1 MKVMPKRQSSNCI
14 FLKKSSII
22 IFFYK
27 LSMNGYNGTIFAYGQ
42 SGSGKTYTML
52 GPEDVTE
59 CIIHGMDSVSENVQ
73 QLYGII
79 PRTTLTIFQL
89 INEGIKK
96 NIKFSI
102 KCSYLEVYN
111 ESINDLLICPSRVG
125 LKIREYPNI
134 GMVVM
139 GLEENYVSTPEDIFK
154 ILAIGTG
161 NKMVSATNQ
170 NLRSSRSHTVFI
182 INVEQKFFDGSQKVS
197 KLNLVD
203 LVIFQKF

>member
-1 MKVMPKRQSSNCI
+1 MK
-14 FLKKSSII
+14 
-22 IFFYK
+22 
-27 LSMNGYNGTIFAYGQ
+27 GYNGTIFAYGQ

-52 GPEDVTE
+52 GPEDVTN
-59 CIIHGMDSVSENVQ
+59 CIINGVDSVSEEVQ

-89 INEGIKK
+89 INDGIKK
-96 NIKFSI
+96 GIKFSI

-111 ESINDLLICPSRVG
+111 ESINDLLMRPPHLG

-139 GLEENYVSTPEDIFK
+139 GLEETYVSTPEEIFK
-154 ILAIGTG
+154 LLAVGTE
-161 NKMVSATNQ
+161 NCMVSATNQ
-170 NLRSSRSHTVFI
+170 NQRSSRSHTVLM

-203 LVIFQKF
+203 LVSLFCSNMI

>member
-1 MKVMPKRQSSNCI
+1 MS
-14 FLKKSSII
+14 
-22 IFFYK
+22 
-27 LSMNGYNGTIFAYGQ
+27 GYNGTIFAYGQ

-52 GPEDVTE
+52 GPEDVTD
-59 CIIHGMDSVSENVQ
+59 CLIHDMNSVSENVQ
-73 QLYGII
+73 ELYGII

-89 INEGIKK
+89 INDGIKK
-96 NIKFSI
+96 GIKFSL

-111 ESINDLLICPSRVG
+111 ESINDLLCFPPHLG

-139 GLEENYVSTPEDIFK
+139 GLEESYVSTPEEIFK
-154 ILAIGTG
+154 LLAIGTQ
-161 NKMVSATNQ
+161 NRMTSATNQ
-170 NLRSSRSHTVFI
+170 NSRSSRSHTVFI

-203 LVIFQKF
+203 LV